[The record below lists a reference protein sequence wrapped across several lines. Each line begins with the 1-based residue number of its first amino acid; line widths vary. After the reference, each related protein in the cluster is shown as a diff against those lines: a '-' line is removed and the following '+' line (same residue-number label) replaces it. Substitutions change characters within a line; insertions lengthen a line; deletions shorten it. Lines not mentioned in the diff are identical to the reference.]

1 MEWPECTRNLSR
13 ADASLSAGV
22 SLCFWLLMGLRA
34 FMRYEIAVRAE
45 KAANVAGLLM
55 LFPFQ
60 FAAFARQLP
69 LQLYCWCA
77 KETRVNELGSS
88 VVSRG
93 RVCGKG

>member
-1 MEWPECTRNLSR
+1 M
-13 ADASLSAGV
+13 
-22 SLCFWLLMGLRA
+22 FLRA

-77 KETRVNELGSS
+77 KETRVNELRNSM
-88 VVSRG
+88 VSRG
-93 RVCGKG
+93 RGCGKG